1 MAKNVFSFLVRL
13 TVLEKKKTGWSRF
26 TAVLQKRFPQV
37 GFFIADRIQLGFY
50 AAWAHAVRGV
60 HFELGIKIFFHR
72 QPFVLVTDFAA
83 PTADEEKIFE
93 IIQAFEQAA
102 RRHVDPGPDQQEHG
116 SPNQRAVPTGDKRFV
131 KYQMGKVRGLG
142 KPAETDEKGEG
153 AGFNPEDA
161 VPTFFSLFH

>member
-1 MAKNVFSFLVRL
+1 MSKNVFSFLVRL

-37 GFFIADRIQLGFY
+37 GFFIADRIQLGFH
-50 AAWAHAVRGV
+50 AGRAHAMGGV
-60 HFELGIKIFFHR
+60 HFELGVEIFFHR

-102 RRHVDPGPDQQEHG
+102 GRHVDPGPDQREYD
-116 SPNQRAVPTGDKRFV
+116 SPNHRAVPTADKRFV

-142 KPAETDEKGEG
+142 KPAETDEKGEA
-153 AGFNPEDA
+153 AGLDPEDA
-161 VPTFFSLFH
+161 VPAFFSLFH

>member
-1 MAKNVFSFLVRL
+1 MSKNVFSFLVRL
-13 TVLEKKKTGWSRF
+13 TVLGKKKTGWSRF

-37 GFFIADRIQLGFY
+37 GFFIADRIQLGFH
-50 AAWAHAVRGV
+50 AGRAHAMGGV
-60 HFELGIKIFFHR
+60 HFELGVEIFFHR

-102 RRHVDPGPDQQEHG
+102 GRHVDPGPDQREHD
-116 SPNQRAVPTGDKRFV
+116 SPNHRAVPTADKRFV
-131 KYQMGKVRGLG
+131 KYQMGKVRCLG
-142 KPAETDEKGEG
+142 KPAETDEKGEA

-161 VPTFFSLFH
+161 IPAFFRLFH